1 MTFLLNHLV
10 GLCLYMHSAS
20 HTFIDFLRLCL
31 NIHSDRRAGAQGG
44 RGLLPRVPR
53 LRRPVRLCSLTS
65 AFTSTSHVH
74 HSRIHPFFNTT
85 KHNTSCL
92 LKDPKLR
99 ASAEDLLQHPFIRG
113 KAYVHLNEREL
124 QHVGGKLQAYFR
136 THPSSERGFDKMDGR

>member
-1 MTFLLNHLV
+1 M
-10 GLCLYMHSAS
+10 
-20 HTFIDFLRLCL
+20 
-31 NIHSDRRAGAQGG
+31 
-44 RGLLPRVPR
+44 
-53 LRRPVRLCSLTS
+53 RLCSLTS

-74 HSRIHPFFNTT
+74 HSRIHLPLNIKSST

-136 THPSSERGFDKMDGR
+136 THPSSEWVVVIDDDGTGDGG